1 MGIAICYKNP
11 KSENKPQIVQPNN
24 KLEIENNS
32 TQATEKN
39 NNS

>member
-11 KSENKPQIVQPNN
+11 KTENKPQIVQPNN

-32 TQATEKN
+32 TQATEKK
-39 NNS
+39 